1 MIGLCQTV
9 ASPNSATT
17 QGSSASP
24 GWARIVGQSTG
35 RIADLYVDGR
45 PVCRLPCQTLVL
57 AGVHRFV
64 SSGPEGSS
72 AEQSLYVAP
81 GTTVPLLFDI
91 VPMSATIRVAAENVY
106 TLIYIDGAY
115 VGKGTWQGAVPQGH
129 HILMLRRP
137 NGEVLQQVLNTAA
150 GMNYSIRDNVS
161 SPSPAANPSPPGQ
174 VAQDTFPSNP
184 NTPSAPNQPT
194 SATSVSVPNQQIN
207 APGASTGEPRD
218 STYRG
223 TTGTVFV
230 PIMLGGP
237 STDAYNSSCPAAE
250 FGGTCTTGGP
260 RGGAI
265 AARLGY
271 SYGWIAPEAT
281 LALSLDM
288 SSAGFT
294 FPADTPIPGD
304 VNGLLAQVAG
314 GTKFM
319 RLGIMA
325 GGGARVATQSQGY
338 RYTFSGMLGLVK
350 RYIYV
355 IPDSFFGDKPSYT
368 APTMFYDAG
377 ILIGDSPGIK
387 IYAGIFLWLEFVPD
401 MSLSRDVTTLGL
413 YPAQVPVS
421 LRTIT
426 PYSGTQI
433 MFGPLVGVAFGH

>member
-1 MIGLCQTV
+1 VSSAPSLKKLLVRACILAVAGCWSLIGRGQTYP
-9 ASPNSATT
+9 SPNRANNPAST
-17 QGSSASP
+17 GSL

-35 RIADLYVDGR
+35 RVADLYVDGKQ
-45 PVCRLPCQTLVL
+45 VCRLPCQTLVL
-57 AGVHRFV
+57 VGVHRFV
-64 SSGPEGSS
+64 GSGPEGSS
-72 AEQSLYVAP
+72 AEQSLYVAA
-81 GTTVPLLFDI
+81 GTTVPLVFDI
-91 VPMSATIRVAAENVY
+91 VPVPATLRVAADNAD
-106 TLIYIDGAY
+106 TLIYVDGTY
-115 VGKGTWQGAVPQGH
+115 VGKGTWQGAVPQGRH
-129 HILMLRRP
+129 MLLLRRP
-137 NGEVLQQVLNTAA
+137 NGEVLQQYLNAAA

-161 SPSPAANPSPPGQ
+161 SPGPAAKPSPPGQ
-174 VAQDTFPSNP
+174 VTE
-184 NTPSAPNQPT
+184 
-194 SATSVSVPNQQIN
+194 
-207 APGASTGEPRD
+207 GGTGEPRD
-218 STYRG
+218 NTYQG
-223 TTGTVFV
+223 TTGAVFV

-237 STDAYNSSCPAAE
+237 STDTYNSSCPAAE

-281 LALSLDM
+281 LAMSLDI

-304 VNGLLAQVAG
+304 VNGLLAQVAA

-325 GGGARVATQSQGY
+325 GGGARVATLSQGY

-350 RYIYV
+350 RHIYV
-355 IPDSFFGDKPSYT
+355 IPDSFFGNKPSYT

-413 YPAQVPVS
+413 VPEQVPVS